1 MDVVSKVAL
10 GIYTIYIYIY
20 TVYIFILLYFI
31 IFNLQIWLIHRLKVQ
46 VTISTKLISAT
57 GQEPQTPFQQ
67 INPREKLFGKNTKP
81 VFLDLKG
88 MTPLP

>member
-1 MDVVSKVAL
+1 MDVVSKFVL
-10 GIYTIYIYIY
+10 GFFIY
-20 TVYIFILLYFI
+20 FKLLYFL

-46 VTISTKLISAT
+46 VTISTKLISAA

-67 INPREKLFGKNTKP
+67 INPREKLFGENSKP

-88 MTPLP
+88 MTPLL

>member
-10 GIYTIYIYIY
+10 GFFFKIY
-20 TVYIFILLYFI
+20 FILLYFI

-46 VTISTKLISAT
+46 VTIST
-57 GQEPQTPFQQ
+57 GQEPQSPFQQ

>member
-20 TVYIFILLYFI
+20 CIYIYTPVFI

-88 MTPLP
+88 MTLLP

>member
-1 MDVVSKVAL
+1 MDVVSKVAP
-10 GIYTIYIYIY
+10 GYVFKIY
-20 TVYIFILLYFI
+20 FILLYFI

-46 VTISTKLISAT
+46 VTISI

-67 INPREKLFGKNTKP
+67 INPREKWFGENSKP

>member
-1 MDVVSKVAL
+1 MDVVSKVAP
-10 GIYTIYIYIY
+10 GYVFKIY
-20 TVYIFILLYFI
+20 FILLYFI

-67 INPREKLFGKNTKP
+67 INPREK
-81 VFLDLKG
+81 
-88 MTPLP
+88 

>member
-10 GIYTIYIYIY
+10 GIYTIYIY

-46 VTISTKLISAT
+46 VTISI

-67 INPREKLFGKNTKP
+67 INPREK
-81 VFLDLKG
+81 
-88 MTPLP
+88 